1 MLAPRSQ
8 SRATTS
14 EWPWVADIIK
24 GVLPTYRDTERGI
37 QHYQMKS
44 AYATQERHNSCEATE
59 LSRDL
64 TIVHILSMLWQS
76 PLWTHENTD
85 RKNQYGGKYDWV
97 IKYSKARSLSAVVL
111 AIESAHHH
119 LGPDLDV
126 CPLVQKDLDGLDVA
140 IPWSNV
146 ECGGPQLT

>member
-1 MLAPRSQ
+1 MLHR
-8 SRATTS
+8 
-14 EWPWVADIIK
+14 
-24 GVLPTYRDTERGI
+24 RDTTAVKPRNSRENSLLYI
-37 QHYQMKS
+37 FYLCCDKS
-44 AYATQERHNSCEATE
+44 
-59 LSRDL
+59 L
-64 TIVHILSMLWQS
+64 
-76 PLWTHENTD
+76 LWTHENTD
-85 RKNQYGGKYDWV
+85 KKNQYGGKYDWV

-140 IPWSNV
+140 IPCSNV